1 MILIEKSPANASRK
15 RKNAPVQYVR
25 PVPRVLEVRK
35 VYRVQEENRVR
46 QVPEDPEEKPV
57 SVALRGLSV
66 RRVSRVRQ
74 DLAVPKVLK
83 ECKVP

>member
-25 PVPRVLEVRK
+25 PAPRVQEVRK

-66 RRVSRVRQ
+66 RKASGVRQ
-74 DLAVPKVLK
+74 DLVVPKVLK